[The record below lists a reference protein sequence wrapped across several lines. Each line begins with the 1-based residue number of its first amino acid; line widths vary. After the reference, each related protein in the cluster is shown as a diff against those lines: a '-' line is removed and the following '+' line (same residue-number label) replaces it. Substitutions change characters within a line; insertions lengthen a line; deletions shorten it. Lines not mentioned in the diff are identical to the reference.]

1 MVVCGTDLQKRFEGT
16 FANDRWEGLEWY
28 AEYLVFVV
36 IQLQFATFLKQLN
49 YSSRSFAVE
58 SRHNLLLLDLNTTQL
73 NFCSWVKTQP
83 PRNRVACSKIRS
95 SQGSVL
101 RLAHYW
107 LTNCVDSKVKPSK
120 EADPSKTLHQ
130 IVFGILFSLA
140 YLCWKNP
147 RGVQHWIL
155 RLQGAKSVVLFGI
168 LILKY

>member
-1 MVVCGTDLQKRFEGT
+1 MVVCGTDLQKRFEET

-83 PRNRVACSKIRS
+83 PRNRVACSKIKVFTRS
-95 SQGSVL
+95 SPQTCSLLVDKFFLTQRWSRPRKEILL
-101 RLAHYW
+101 RRCIKLSLVSHSLLPTCAERIHGASNIES
-107 LTNCVDSKVKPSK
+107 LGFKGQKV
-120 EADPSKTLHQ
+120 
-130 IVFGILFSLA
+130 
-140 YLCWKNP
+140 
-147 RGVQHWIL
+147 
-155 RLQGAKSVVLFGI
+155 
-168 LILKY
+168 